1 MKITVVIVTCNRLEL
16 LPRALSSVSEQTRRP
31 DYVYVISNST
41 DENFCK
47 EQEICSQIDFNL
59 IRNYRTEN
67 YAGAL
72 NTGAEEMVKRQGI
85 ANEIYFASLDDDDI
99 WLPDYL
105 KEVENNNTDNFDLLA
120 ANYLRLSSNENLL
133 MTLPNTLSEKDFLIG
148 NPGIG
153 GSNTFI
159 RLKTLL
165 KAGCFDEALH
175 SSVDRDFFIRVFQ
188 QRPKYKIVNKH
199 LVTAYTDKNR
209 ERLTTNREKKIK
221 SLQIF
226 FYKYQHLMNDVDK
239 EQFFQRA
246 KNYFG
251 IELFEI
257 NIPLQKIASI
267 KKTELEFKNKGNYQ
281 FVIGF
286 IAGSD
291 VIAKR
296 VSKQIVQKI
305 PTDLILIIDN
315 TPKGENLKY
324 TKTLLNDSQ
333 KRFKLISY
341 QEWNNNLINGYYG
354 EYFEKFDDI
363 NSIPLGRT
371 ILHRHLF
378 EETIQFKNP
387 VYWII
392 DDDIDFNA
400 ISTIKSDFDLF
411 DLINENLNKTDAIIG
426 GISNDPPI
434 PSLSCIRTQ
443 LVDFVGSYGK
453 NINEDKFSIHQKPD
467 YYYDLSDLHSNHLEI
482 PILKADINE
491 EHLHQIF
498 SGKAVS
504 RPALQR
510 ELKSEYKTIT
520 RRGANTIVLNREV
533 LCLYPVINL
542 EVNDKFARRGDL
554 TWALFNQV
562 VSNKII
568 IEHSFCVNHNRP
580 MTSFKLEKEL
590 EKSAYDIIG
599 YAFNKAIFQVIEKIK
614 QNDVSI
620 ESKDIFSKLLI
631 ENNFN
636 ELNKIYCAFL
646 HRRKSRFLMNYYRII
661 GLTKVIFEKFEIG
674 KEYYEQFKDETKIYL
689 FEEVMKS
696 AISETHLKLFLQ
708 ELKQIIEENK
718 H

>member
-1 MKITVVIVTCNRLEL
+1 MRITVVIVTCNCLGL
-16 LPRALSSVSEQTRRP
+16 LKQALKSVRKQTRKP
-31 DYVYVISNST
+31 DNVYVVSNSKV
-41 DENFCK
+41 DIFSK
-47 EQEICSQIDFNL
+47 EQEICNEFGFNL
-59 IRNYRTEN
+59 FRNYRTSN
-67 YAGAL
+67 NAGAL
-72 NTGAEEMVKRQGI
+72 NTGVEEIVKQQGI
-85 ANEIYFASLDDDDI
+85 SEDIYFASLKDDNI
-99 WLPDYL
+99 WLTNDL
-105 KEVENNNTDNFDLLA
+105 EELEKNNT
-120 ANYLRLSSNENLL
+120 NYSSN
-133 MTLPNTLSEKDFLIG
+133 K
-148 NPGIG
+148 
-153 GSNTFI
+153 FI
-159 RLKTLL
+159 KLTTLL
-165 KAGCFDEALH
+165 KEGSFNEGISETIESKNH
-175 SSVDRDFFIRVFQ
+175 IN
-188 QRPKYKIVNKH
+188 KYEQKEFSIF
-199 LVTAYTDKNR
+199 
-209 ERLTTNREKKIK
+209 TN
-221 SLQIF
+221 
-226 FYKYQHLMNDVDK
+226 
-239 EQFFQRA
+239 
-246 KNYFG
+246 
-251 IELFEI
+251 EI
-257 NIPLQKIASI
+257 L
-267 KKTELEFKNKGNYQ
+267 FKNKGNYQ

-315 TPKGENLKY
+315 TPKGENLEY

-341 QEWNNNLINGYYG
+341 EEWNNNLINGYYG

-400 ISTIKSDFDLF
+400 ISTIKTDFDLF
-411 DLINENLNKTDAIIG
+411 DLINENLNITDAIIG

-443 LVDFVGSYGK
+443 LVDFVESYGN
-453 NINEDKFSIHQKPD
+453 NINADKFSIHQKPD

-533 LCLYPVINL
+533 LRLYPVINL